1 MPLGCSI
8 TPRGQA
14 HHRAPTPAS
23 LWIRGAASP
32 GASLESRQVHQ
43 CQEDRSRL
51 LAMSVTTAER
61 CLRRVG
67 KPAPGLPAITQAGP
81 LLKDQIPIRIFQ
93 QWNESQ
99 PGFVEADLVGH
110 HGEQTQGSFL
120 YTLTLTD
127 IATGW

>member
-1 MPLGCSI
+1 
-8 TPRGQA
+8 
-14 HHRAPTPAS
+14 
-23 LWIRGAASP
+23 
-32 GASLESRQVHQ
+32 
-43 CQEDRSRL
+43 
-51 LAMSVTTAER
+51 MSVTTAER

-110 HGEQTQGSFL
+110 HGGQTQGSFL

-127 IATGW
+127 IAIGWTACLPLLYKSPEAVLAALRASTPSLSLSSSRSRYREWRRIHQ